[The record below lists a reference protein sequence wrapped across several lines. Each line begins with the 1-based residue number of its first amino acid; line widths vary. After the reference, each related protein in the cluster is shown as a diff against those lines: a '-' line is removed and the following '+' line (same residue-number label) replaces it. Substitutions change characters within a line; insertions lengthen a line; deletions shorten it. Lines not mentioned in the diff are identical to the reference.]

1 MRRLLAPPAALI
13 PALIAALAVPV
24 LALADPPPPG
34 QLQTPDQA
42 GQSSV
47 GMAAAAPMHDMNLMR
62 QKIPPVLLAAMA
74 DPYARPNPAT
84 CRNLSALVNELTVA
98 LGDDLDVVADEDD
111 STRAKRDRL
120 AREGL
125 HAGSEAL
132 LPFAGFVRKLSG
144 AEQHDKLVLDAI
156 TSGDVRRAYLKG
168 LGEARGCPPPATPR
182 HLTHPISLP
191 VDDGGHRKPQYP
203 IH

>member
-1 MRRLLAPPAALI
+1 MFMRTPLIAAAL
-13 PALIAALAVPV
+13 AAALAVP
-24 LALADPPPPG
+24 AIASADPPPPG

-42 GQSSV
+42 GQSSI
-47 GMAAAAPMHDMNLMR
+47 GQAAAAPMHDMNLMR

-74 DPYARPNPAT
+74 DPYARPTPAT
-84 CRNLSALVNELTVA
+84 CHNLSALVNELTTA
-98 LGDDLDVVADEDD
+98 LGDDLDVIADEDD

-156 TSGDVRRAYLKG
+156 TAGDVRRAYLKG
-168 LGEARGCPPPATPR
+168 LGEARGCPPPATPK

-191 VDDGGHRKPQYP
+191 VDNGGHRKPQYP

>member
-1 MRRLLAPPAALI
+1 MRTLLLAALL
-13 PALIAALAVPV
+13 AGSLAVPAV
-24 LALADPPPPG
+24 AAADPPPAG

-42 GQSSV
+42 GQSTI
-47 GMAAAAPMHDMNLMR
+47 GQAASAPMHDMNLMR

-74 DPYARPNPAT
+74 DPYARPAPAT
-84 CRNLSALVNELTVA
+84 CRNLGALVNELTVA
-98 LGDDLDVVADEDD
+98 LGDDLDVIADEDD
-111 STRAKRDRL
+111 STKAKRARL
-120 AREGL
+120 TREGL

-132 LPFAGFVRKLSG
+132 LPFSGFVRKLSG

-156 TSGDVRRAYLKG
+156 TAGDVRRAYLKG

-182 HLTHPISLP
+182 HLTHPISMP
-191 VDDGGHRKPQYP
+191 VEDDGPRKPKYP

>member
-1 MRRLLAPPAALI
+1 MRTNVLAAALV
-13 PALIAALAVPV
+13 AALAVPAIV
-24 LALADPPPPG
+24 SADPPPSG

-42 GQSSV
+42 GQSTIGS
-47 GMAAAAPMHDMNLMR
+47 AASAPMHDMNLMR
-62 QKIPPVLLAAMA
+62 QKIPPLLLAAMA
-74 DPYARPNPAT
+74 DPYARPAPAT
-84 CRNLSALVNELTVA
+84 CHNLTALVNELTVA
-98 LGDDLDVVADEDD
+98 LGDDLDVIADEDD
-111 STRAKRDRL
+111 STKARRDRMT
-120 AREGL
+120 REGL

-132 LPFAGFVRKLSG
+132 LPFSGFVRKLSG

-191 VDDGGHRKPQYP
+191 MEDDGPRKPKYP
-203 IH
+203 IR

>member
-1 MRRLLAPPAALI
+1 MRRLLAPAALFAALVV
-13 PALIAALAVPV
+13 PALAS
-24 LALADPPPPG
+24 ADPPPAG

-42 GQSSV
+42 GQSTV
-47 GMAAAAPMHDMNLMR
+47 GMAASAPMHDMNLMR

-74 DPYARPNPAT
+74 DPYARPAPAT
-84 CRNLSALVNELTVA
+84 CHNLSALVNELTVA

-111 STRAKRDRL
+111 STKAKRDRM

-156 TSGDVRRAYLKG
+156 TAGDVRRAYLKG